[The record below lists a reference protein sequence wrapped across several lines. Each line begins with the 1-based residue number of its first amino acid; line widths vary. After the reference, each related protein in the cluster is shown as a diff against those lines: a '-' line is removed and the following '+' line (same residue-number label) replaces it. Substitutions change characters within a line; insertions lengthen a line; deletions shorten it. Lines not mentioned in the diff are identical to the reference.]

1 MLHRMRLPGVRWTP
15 AASALLAL
23 ACLSLTACGGTSAAN
38 TQPKAGATVHL
49 SGYSQG
55 DGPRLTVILTGAV
68 GDFGTGVYVR
78 PDGTVD
84 PEHAAELQ
92 LKLTEGSFRISVA
105 DFDKKLVE
113 AFGRVQFNPSTGSG
127 HVSVTGATPIV
138 SGSGT
143 GSYKGISGSF
153 DLTVSID
160 EIVQKP
166 ATTPSGAIRAQVNIM
181 TGSGVVSLP

>member
-1 MLHRMRLPGVRWTP
+1 MQGTL
-15 AASALLAL
+15 ASALLAL
-23 ACLSLTACGGTSAAN
+23 ACVLLAACGSTSTASG
-38 TQPKAGATVHL
+38 QPNVNARVHL

-55 DGPRLTVILTGAV
+55 DGPRLAVILTGAI

-92 LKLTEGSFRISVA
+92 LKLSEGSFRINVA

-113 AFGRVQFNPSTGSG
+113 AFGHAQFNPSTGSG

-138 SGSGT
+138 TGSGT

-153 DLTVSID
+153 VLAVTID

-181 TGSGVVSLP
+181 AGSGVVSLP